1 MKARNMALCALFA
14 ALMALC
20 AWVSVPVA
28 DVAYTLQAMAVALTL
43 LLLGGRR
50 GTLAVILYLLLG
62 AVGLPV
68 FSGFRGGFGALLGP
82 TGGYLL
88 GFALWALVYWGM
100 TSLLSG
106 GKWLPLAAL
115 GTGLL
120 CCYAFGSLWYS
131 LVYMEGSALGL
142 VLLKCVVPYLV
153 PDGVK
158 LGIAW
163 VLHRRLKRFVY

>member
-1 MKARNMALCALFA
+1 MALCAMFA

-20 AWVSVPVA
+20 AWVSVPVG
-28 DVAYTLQAMAVALTL
+28 DVAYTLQSLAVALTL

-88 GFALWALVYWGM
+88 GFALWAPVYWGI
-100 TSLLSG
+100 TALLPG
-106 GKWLPLAAL
+106 KKWLPLAAL
-115 GTGLL
+115 AAGLA
-120 CCYAFGSLWYS
+120 CCYAFGTVWYS
-131 LVYMEGSALGL
+131 KLYMEGSALGL
-142 VLLKCVVPYLV
+142 VLLKCVAPYLI

-158 LGIAW
+158 LALAW
-163 VLHRRLKRFVY
+163 ALHCRLKRFVY